1 MNAKPHISALSRLG
15 SAETPLPPVYF
26 LLVDDLKENLLSLEV
41 LLRREGLVLLKATSG
56 EEALEL
62 LLKHDVALALLD
74 VQMPE
79 MDGFEL
85 AETMRGHERTRRIPI
100 IFLTAGSTDRQRRFR
115 GYEAG
120 AVDFLEKPL
129 EPDILRSKADVFFE
143 LYRQRQQIAL
153 QRDDLETRAEENNR
167 LLRETR
173 QQAEALRETDRRKD
187 EFLAILAHELRNPLA
202 PISNSVSILAS
213 DKLPVQVRGEALQMM
228 DRQVKQ
234 MVRLVDDLMDVSRIT
249 RGKIDLKTDA
259 VDLNEVLRCAVE
271 ISQPHI
277 DQFGHKLTLDLP
289 QTPIRLEADFT
300 RLAQVFSNLLN
311 NAAKYSPVGGDIHL
325 GVDVHRDTVDVHVKD
340 KGIGIKPDMLEHI
353 FDMFAQVDDSLERSQ
368 GGLGV
373 GLTLV
378 KKLVEMHGG
387 TVTVRSEGLGK
398 GSEFMIHLP
407 TRPNA
412 PADTSAEAPREQAS
426 AVAGLRILIVEDNDA
441 LAQTTGWMVEMLGH
455 DYRLASNGKDAL
467 VMGEDY
473 RPNVVMMDIG
483 LPGMN
488 GYDLCAAMRA
498 EPHLKDTIF
507 IAQTGWGQDEHRQR
521 AKEAGF
527 HHHMVKPLYLEALEQ
542 LLRKIEDEMKAKA

>member
-1 MNAKPHISALSRLG
+1 MNAKPNLSRLG
-15 SAETPLPPVYF
+15 PTQPLPPVHF

-41 LLRREGLVLLKATSG
+41 LLRREGLVLLQATSG
-56 EEALEL
+56 DEALEL
-62 LLKHDVALALLD
+62 LLKHDIALALLD
-74 VQMPE
+74 VQMPD

-129 EPDILRSKADVFFE
+129 EPDILRSKTDVFFE
-143 LYRQRQQIAL
+143 LYRQRQQIAV
-153 QRDDLETRAEENNR
+153 QRDDLEARAEENNR
-167 LLRETR
+167 LLNETR

-213 DKLPVQVRGEALQMM
+213 DKLPVHVRDEALQMM
-228 DRQVKQ
+228 ERQVKQ

-249 RGKIDLKTDA
+249 RGKIELKTDTI
-259 VDLNEVLRCAVE
+259 DLGDVLGCAVE
-271 ISQPHI
+271 ISKPLI
-277 DQFGHKLTLDLP
+277 DQLGHKLSFNLP
-289 QTPIRLEADFT
+289 QNPVNLQADFT

-311 NAAKYSPVGGDIHL
+311 NAAKYSPAGGEIRL
-325 GVDVHRDTVDVHVKD
+325 EVDVHRDSVDVRVKD
-340 KGIGIKPDMLEHI
+340 KGIGIRPDMLEHI

-387 TVTVRSEGLGK
+387 RIAVRSGGLGK
-398 GSEFMIHLP
+398 GSEFMVHLP
-407 TRPNA
+407 TMSA
-412 PADTSAEAPREQAS
+412 GPAAS
-426 AVAGLRILIVEDNDA
+426 AAEEPRPQAAAGGGLRILVVEDNEA

-455 DYRLASNGKDAL
+455 GYRLAGNGKDAL
-467 VMGEDY
+467 TLAAEY
-473 RPNVVMMDIG
+473 RPDVVMMDIG

-498 EPHLKDTIF
+498 EPHLKDTVF

-527 HHHMVKPLYLEALEQ
+527 HHHMVKPIYLESMEQ
-542 LLRKIEDEMKAKA
+542 LLRRIEDEMKAGA

>member
-1 MNAKPHISALSRLG
+1 MNAKPRIPALMPVSD
-15 SAETPLPPVYF
+15 APAPVYF
-26 LLVDDLKENLLSLEV
+26 LLVDDLKENLLSLEG

-56 EEALEL
+56 LEALEL
-62 LLKHDVALALLD
+62 LLQYDVALALLD

-85 AETMRGHERTRRIPI
+85 AETMRGNERTRRIPI

-143 LYRQRQQIAL
+143 LYRQRQQIAQ
-153 QRDDLETRAEENNR
+153 QRDDLKSRAEENSR

-173 QQAEALRETDRRKD
+173 QQAEALREIDRRKD

-202 PISNSVSILAS
+202 PISNSVSILGS
-213 DKLPVQVRGEALQMM
+213 DKLSPKVRDEALQMM

-249 RGKIDLKTDA
+249 RGKIDLKTDT
-259 VDLNEVLRCAVE
+259 VDLNEVLQCAVE
-271 ISQPHI
+271 ISRPHI
-277 DQFGHKLTLDLP
+277 DQFGHKLSVELP
-289 QTPIRLEADFT
+289 QKSVRLSADFT

-311 NAAKYSPVGGDIHL
+311 NAAKYSPPGSDIVL
-325 GVDVHRDTVDVHVKD
+325 TTDVHRDGVDIRVKD
-340 KGIGIKPDMLEHI
+340 TGIGLRPEMLEHI

-387 TVTVRSEGLGK
+387 RISVHSEGLGK
-398 GSEFMIHLP
+398 GSEFMVHLP
-407 TRPNA
+407 TIPEG
-412 PADTSAEAPREQAS
+412 DETAEAPAPQTPA
-426 AVAGLRILIVEDNDA
+426 AAGTGLHILIVEDNDA

-455 DYRLASNGKDAL
+455 DYRLAANGPDAMSL
-467 VMGEDY
+467 AAEY

-488 GYDLCAAMRA
+488 GYDLCAAMRTDPLF
-498 EPHLKDTIF
+498 EDTIF

-527 HHHMVKPLYLEALEQ
+527 HHHMVKPLYLEALET
-542 LLRKIEDEMKAKA
+542 LLRQIETELAAAQ

>member
-1 MNAKPHISALSRLG
+1 MNAKPHLHSTTLA
-15 SAETPLPPVYF
+15 PVHF

-85 AETMRGHERTRRIPI
+85 AETMRGSERTRRIPI

-115 GYEAG
+115 GYETG

-153 QRDDLETRAEENNR
+153 QRDDLRARAEENSR

-173 QQAEALRETDRRKD
+173 QQAEALRQSDRRKD
-187 EFLAILAHELRNPLA
+187 EFLALLAHELRNPLA

-213 DKLPVQVRGEALQMM
+213 DKLPPEVRAEALQMM

-249 RGKIDLKTDA
+249 RGKIELKTEA
-259 VDLNEVLRCAVE
+259 LELNEVLRCAVE
-271 ISQPHI
+271 ISKPHI
-277 DQFGHKLTLDLP
+277 DQFGHKLSLKLP
-289 QTPIRLEADFT
+289 QNSARLHADFT

-311 NAAKYSPVGGDIHL
+311 NAAKYSPEGGEIRLEAEVHED
-325 GVDVHRDTVDVHVKD
+325 GVDVRVKD
-340 KGIGIKPDMLEHI
+340 KGIGIRPDMLEHI

-387 TVTVRSEGLGK
+387 SVTVHSDGLGK
-398 GSEFMIHLP
+398 GSEFMVHLP
-407 TRPNA
+407 TIPSDA
-412 PADTSAEAPREQAS
+412 ATAAGEEPHTQPA
-426 AVAGLRILIVEDNDA
+426 AGKGSRILIVEDNDA

-455 DYRLASNGKDAL
+455 DYRLAANAKDAL
-467 VMGEDY
+467 AVAADY
-473 RPNVVMMDIG
+473 RPDVVMMDIG

-498 EPHLKDTIF
+498 EPQLKDTIF
-507 IAQTGWGQDEHRQR
+507 VAQTGWGQDEHRQR

-542 LLRKIEDEMKAKA
+542 LLRQIEDERKAGA

>member
-1 MNAKPHISALSRLG
+1 MNAKPHIPSLHT
-15 SAETPLPPVYF
+15 AEPVHF

-56 EEALEL
+56 EDALEL

-85 AETMRGHERTRRIPI
+85 AETMRGNERTRRIPI

-153 QRDDLETRAEENNR
+153 QRDDLQARADENTR

-173 QQAEALRETDRRKD
+173 HQAEALRESDRRKD

-213 DKLPVQVRGEALQMM
+213 DKLPVKVRDEALQMM

-249 RGKIDLKTDA
+249 RGKIELKTEP
-259 VDLNEVLRCAVE
+259 VDLGEILRCAVE
-271 ISQPHI
+271 ISKPHM
-277 DQFGHKLTLDLP
+277 DQFGHKLSLNLP
-289 QTPIRLEADFT
+289 QNPVILDADFT

-311 NAAKYSPVGGDIHL
+311 NAAKYSPEGGEIGL
-325 GVDVHRDTVDVHVKD
+325 EADVHRDSVDVHVKD
-340 KGIGIKPDMLEHI
+340 KGIGIRPDMLEHI

-387 TVTVRSEGLGK
+387 TVTVHSDGLGK
-398 GSEFMIHLP
+398 GSEFMVHLP
-407 TRPNA
+407 T
-412 PADTSAEAPREQAS
+412 SAQGSET
-426 AVAGLRILIVEDNDA
+426 AVAEEPRPQLTAGGGLRILIVEDNDA

-467 VMGEDY
+467 ALAADY

-488 GYDLCAAMRA
+488 GYDLCTAMRA
-498 EPHLKDTIF
+498 EPHLTDTVF

-521 AKEAGF
+521 AREAGF

-542 LLRKIEDEMKAKA
+542 LLRKIEDELKAGA

>member
-1 MNAKPHISALSRLG
+1 MNAKPH
-15 SAETPLPPVYF
+15 LPGMHSGPAAPAPVYF

-129 EPDILRSKADVFFE
+129 EADVLRSKADVFFE

-153 QRDDLETRAEENNR
+153 QRDDLQARAEENGR
-167 LLRETR
+167 LLKETR
-173 QQAEALRETDRRKD
+173 QQAAALRETDRRKD

-213 DKLPVQVRGEALQMM
+213 DKLPVKVRDEALQMM
-228 DRQVKQ
+228 ERQVKQ

-249 RGKIDLKTDA
+249 RGRIELKADA
-259 VDLNEVLRCAVE
+259 VDIAEVLRCAVE

-277 DQFGHKLTLDLP
+277 DQFGHKLTLNLP
-289 QTPIRLEADFT
+289 ENPVILQADFT

-311 NAAKYSPVGGDIHL
+311 NAAKYSPPDGDISL
-325 GVDVHRDTVDVHVKD
+325 DVDVHRDSADIRVKD
-340 KGIGIKPDMLEHI
+340 RGIGIRPDMLEHI

-387 TVTVRSEGLGK
+387 SVTVRSDGLGK
-398 GSEFMIHLP
+398 GSEFMVHLP
-407 TRPNA
+407 TISED
-412 PADTSAEAPREQAS
+412 ADTKVAEAPREQLAPDG
-426 AVAGLRILIVEDNDA
+426 GLRILIVEDNDA

-455 DYRLASNGKDAL
+455 DYRLAGNGKDAMAL
-467 VMGEDY
+467 AAEY
-473 RPNVVMMDIG
+473 LPNVVMMDIG

-521 AKEAGF
+521 AREAGF
-527 HHHMVKPLYLEALEQ
+527 HHHMVKPLYLEALET
-542 LLRKIEDEMKAKA
+542 LLRRIEDELKAGA

>member
-1 MNAKPHISALSRLG
+1 MNAKPHIPLHQVEA
-15 SAETPLPPVYF
+15 TPAPVYF

-62 LLKHDVALALLD
+62 LLKYDVALALLD

-129 EPDILRSKADVFFE
+129 EPDVLRSKADVFFE

-153 QRDDLETRAEENNR
+153 QRDDLAARAEENTR

-202 PISNSVSILAS
+202 PISNSVSILGS
-213 DKLPVQVRGEALQMM
+213 DKLPAKVRDEALQMM

-249 RGKIDLKTDA
+249 RGNIELKTDA
-259 VDLNEVLRCAVE
+259 IDLSEVLSCAIE
-271 ISQPHI
+271 ISKPHI
-277 DQFGHKLTLDLP
+277 DQFGHKLSVDLP
-289 QTPIRLEADFT
+289 QNPVSLHADFT

-311 NAAKYSPVGGDIHL
+311 NAAKYSPEGGEIRL
-325 GVDVHRDTVDVHVKD
+325 ETEVHRDSVDVRVKD
-340 KGIGIKPDMLEHI
+340 NGIGLRPDMLEHI

-387 TVTVRSEGLGK
+387 RVTVRSEGLGK
-398 GSEFMIHLP
+398 GSEFMVHLP
-407 TRPNA
+407 TLTATETTETVAA
-412 PADTSAEAPREQAS
+412 PQTQTADS
-426 AVAGLRILIVEDNDA
+426 AGLRILIVEDNEA

-455 DYRLASNGKDAL
+455 DYRLAGNGKDGL
-467 VMGEDY
+467 VLAEQY

-527 HHHMVKPLYLEALEQ
+527 HHHMVKPLYLEALEA
-542 LLRKIEDEMKAKA
+542 LLRKIEDEMKAGAN

>member
-1 MNAKPHISALSRLG
+1 MNAKPRIPALMPVSD
-15 SAETPLPPVYF
+15 APAPVYF
-26 LLVDDLKENLLSLEV
+26 LLVDDLKENLLSLEG

-56 EEALEL
+56 LEALEL
-62 LLKHDVALALLD
+62 LLQYDVALALLD

-85 AETMRGHERTRRIPI
+85 AETMRGNERTRRIPI

-143 LYRQRQQIAL
+143 LYRQRQQIAR
-153 QRDDLETRAEENNR
+153 QRDDLKARAEENSR

-173 QQAEALRETDRRKD
+173 QQAEALREIDRRKD

-202 PISNSVSILAS
+202 PISNSVSILGS
-213 DKLPVQVRGEALQMM
+213 DKLSPKVRDEALQMM

-249 RGKIDLKTDA
+249 RGKIDLKTDM
-259 VDLNEVLRCAVE
+259 VDLNEVLQCAVE
-271 ISQPHI
+271 ISRPHI
-277 DQFGHKLTLDLP
+277 DQFGHKLSVELP
-289 QTPIRLEADFT
+289 QKSVRLSADFT

-311 NAAKYSPVGGDIHL
+311 NAAKYSPPGSDVVL
-325 GVDVHRDTVDVHVKD
+325 TTDVHRDGVDIHVKD
-340 KGIGIKPDMLEHI
+340 TGIGLRPEMLEHI

-387 TVTVRSEGLGK
+387 RITVHSEGLGK
-398 GSEFMIHLP
+398 GSEFMVHLP
-407 TRPNA
+407 TIP
-412 PADTSAEAPREQAS
+412 DGDETAEAPAPQTPA
-426 AVAGLRILIVEDNDA
+426 AAGTGLHILIVEDNDA

-455 DYRLASNGKDAL
+455 DYRLAANGPDAMSL
-467 VMGEDY
+467 AAEY

-488 GYDLCAAMRA
+488 GYDLCAAMRTDPLF
-498 EPHLKDTIF
+498 EDTIF

-527 HHHMVKPLYLEALEQ
+527 HHHMVKPLYLEALET
-542 LLRKIEDEMKAKA
+542 LLRQIEAERAPGQ

>member
-1 MNAKPHISALSRLG
+1 MNAKPNLSRLG
-15 SAETPLPPVYF
+15 PTQPLPPVHF

-56 EEALEL
+56 DEALEL
-62 LLKHDVALALLD
+62 LLKHDIALALLD
-74 VQMPE
+74 VQMPD

-129 EPDILRSKADVFFE
+129 EPDILRSKTDVFFE
-143 LYRQRQQIAL
+143 LYRQRQQIAV
-153 QRDDLETRAEENNR
+153 QRDDLEARAEENNR
-167 LLRETR
+167 LLNETR

-213 DKLPVQVRGEALQMM
+213 DKLPVHVRDEALQMM
-228 DRQVKQ
+228 ERQVKQ

-249 RGKIDLKTDA
+249 RGKIELKTDTI
-259 VDLNEVLRCAVE
+259 DLGDVLGCAVE
-271 ISQPHI
+271 ISKPLI
-277 DQFGHKLTLDLP
+277 DQLGHKLSFNLP
-289 QTPIRLEADFT
+289 QNPVNLQADFT

-311 NAAKYSPVGGDIHL
+311 NAAKYSPAGGEIRL
-325 GVDVHRDTVDVHVKD
+325 EVDVHRDSVDVRVKD
-340 KGIGIKPDMLEHI
+340 KGIGIRPDMLEHI

-387 TVTVRSEGLGK
+387 RIAVRSGGLGK
-398 GSEFMIHLP
+398 GSEFMVHLP
-407 TRPNA
+407 TMSA
-412 PADTSAEAPREQAS
+412 GPAAS
-426 AVAGLRILIVEDNDA
+426 AAEEPRPQAAAGGGLRILVVEDNEA

-455 DYRLASNGKDAL
+455 GYRLAGNGKDAL
-467 VMGEDY
+467 TLAAEY

-498 EPHLKDTIF
+498 LPHLKDTVF

-527 HHHMVKPLYLEALEQ
+527 HHHMVKPIYLESMEQ
-542 LLRKIEDEMKAKA
+542 LLRRIEDEMKAGA

>member
-1 MNAKPHISALSRLG
+1 MNAKAHI
-15 SAETPLPPVYF
+15 PLVTAAGIPAPVYF
-26 LLVDDLKENLLSLEV
+26 LMVDDLKENLLSLEV

-56 EEALEL
+56 LEALEL
-62 LLKHDVALALLD
+62 LLQYDVALALLD

-85 AETMRGHERTRRIPI
+85 AETMRGNERTRRIPI

-153 QRDDLETRAEENNR
+153 QRDDLQSRAEENSR

-173 QQAEALRETDRRKD
+173 QQAQALRESDRRKD

-202 PISNSVSILAS
+202 PISNSVSILGS
-213 DKLPVQVRGEALQMM
+213 DRLPPQVRDEALHMM

-249 RGKIDLKTDA
+249 RGKIELKTETI
-259 VDLNEVLRCAVE
+259 DLAEVLQCAVE
-271 ISQPHI
+271 ISRPHI
-277 DQFGHKLTLDLP
+277 VQFGHKLSLELP
-289 QTPIRLEADFT
+289 QSSVTLNADFT

-311 NAAKYSPVGGDIHL
+311 NAAKYSPPGASIRL
-325 GVDVHRDTVDVHVKD
+325 ETEVHRDSVDIRVKD
-340 KGIGIKPDMLEHI
+340 TGIGLRPEMLEHI

-378 KKLVEMHGG
+378 KTLVEMHGG
-387 TVTVRSEGLGK
+387 RITVHSDGLGK
-398 GSEFMIHLP
+398 GSEFMVHLP
-407 TRPNA
+407 SIA
-412 PADTSAEAPREQAS
+412 GGDDTDTAEAPQAP
-426 AVAGLRILIVEDNDA
+426 AATGTGLRILIVEDNEA

-455 DYRLASNGKDAL
+455 DYRLAGNGQEGLAL
-467 VMGEDY
+467 AAEY

-498 EPHLKDTIF
+498 EPHLTDTIF

-521 AKEAGF
+521 AREAGF
-527 HHHMVKPLYLEALEQ
+527 HHHMVKPLYLEALEG
-542 LLRKIEDEMKAKA
+542 LLTQIQAQRAASQ

>member
-1 MNAKPHISALSRLG
+1 MNAKPL
-15 SAETPLPPVYF
+15 LPSLHQVDAVPAPVYF

-41 LLRREGLVLLKATSG
+41 LLRREGLVLLKASSG

-62 LLKHDVALALLD
+62 LLKYDVALALLD

-85 AETMRGHERTRRIPI
+85 AETMRGNERTRRIPI

-153 QRDDLETRAEENNR
+153 QRDDLQTRAEENSR
-167 LLRETR
+167 LLKETR

-202 PISNSVSILAS
+202 PISNSVAILGS
-213 DKLPVQVRGEALQMM
+213 DKLPVKVRDEALGMM

-249 RGKIDLKTDA
+249 RGKIDLKMDA
-259 VDLNEVLRCAVE
+259 VDLGEVLRCAVE

-277 DQFGHKLTLDLP
+277 DQFGHTLGVDLP
-289 QTPIRLEADFT
+289 QTPVTLNADFT

-311 NAAKYSPVGGDIHL
+311 NAAKYSPPGGDIHL
-325 GVDVHRDTVDVHVKD
+325 STTVHKDSVDVSVQD
-340 KGIGIKPDMLEHI
+340 KGIGLRPDMLERI

-387 TVTVRSEGLGK
+387 RVSVRSEGLGK
-398 GSEFMIHLP
+398 GSEFMVHLP
-407 TRPNA
+407 TISIMDETLA
-412 PADTSAEAPREQAS
+412 AEAPQPQA
-426 AVAGLRILIVEDNDA
+426 AAGQGLRILIVEDNEA

-455 DYRLASNGKDAL
+455 DYRLAGNGKDAIATAA
-467 VMGEDY
+467 EY

-488 GYDLCAAMRA
+488 GYDLCAAMRL

-527 HHHMVKPLYLEALEQ
+527 HHHMVKPLYLEALEA
-542 LLRKIEDEMKAKA
+542 LLRQIEDELKAGA

>member
-1 MNAKPHISALSRLG
+1 MNAKPHL
-15 SAETPLPPVYF
+15 PLHPSSDSPAPVYF
-26 LLVDDLKENLLSLEV
+26 LMVDDLKENLLSLEV

-153 QRDDLETRAEENNR
+153 QRDDLQARAEENGR
-167 LLRETR
+167 LLKETR
-173 QQAEALRETDRRKD
+173 QQAQALRETDRRKD

-213 DKLPVQVRGEALQMM
+213 DKLPVKVRDEALQMM
-228 DRQVKQ
+228 ERQVKQ

-249 RGKIDLKTDA
+249 RGKIELKTDS
-259 VDLNEVLRCAVE
+259 VDLAEVLRCAVE
-271 ISQPHI
+271 ISEPHI
-277 DQFGHKLTLDLP
+277 EQFGHKLTLNLP
-289 QTPIRLEADFT
+289 ESPVTLRADFT

-311 NAAKYSPVGGDIHL
+311 NAAKYSPQGGEIAL
-325 GVDVHRDTVDVHVKD
+325 EVDVHRDSADVRVKD
-340 KGIGIKPDMLEHI
+340 KGIGIRPDMLEHI

-378 KKLVEMHGG
+378 KTLVEMHGG
-387 TVTVRSEGLGK
+387 SVTVRSDGLGK
-398 GSEFMIHLP
+398 GSEFMVHLP
-407 TRPNA
+407 TISQG
-412 PADTSAEAPREQAS
+412 PAADVAEAPRAEPAATS
-426 AVAGLRILIVEDNDA
+426 GLRILIVEDNDA

-467 VMGEDY
+467 AMAETY

-488 GYDLCAAMRA
+488 GYDLCAAMRQ
-498 EPHLKDTIF
+498 EPHMTGAVF

-521 AKEAGF
+521 SREAGF
-527 HHHMVKPLYLEALEQ
+527 HYHMVKPLYLEALEQ
-542 LLRKIEDEMKAKA
+542 LLRTIEDEMKAGA

>member
-1 MNAKPHISALSRLG
+1 MNAKPHLPAMHSGPA
-15 SAETPLPPVYF
+15 TPAPVYF

-62 LLKHDVALALLD
+62 LLKYDVALALLD

-85 AETMRGHERTRRIPI
+85 AETMRGNERTRRIPI

-153 QRDDLETRAEENNR
+153 QRDDLQARAEENGR
-167 LLRETR
+167 LLKETR
-173 QQAEALRETDRRKD
+173 QQAAALRETDRRKD

-213 DKLPVQVRGEALQMM
+213 DKLPAKVRGEALQMM
-228 DRQVKQ
+228 ERQVKQ

-249 RGKIDLKTDA
+249 RGRVELKTDT
-259 VDLNEVLRCAVE
+259 VDLGEVLRCAVE

-277 DQFGHKLTLDLP
+277 DQFGHKLTLNLP
-289 QTPIRLEADFT
+289 ENPVTLQADFT

-311 NAAKYSPVGGDIHL
+311 NAAKYSPPDGDISL
-325 GVDVHRDTVDVHVKD
+325 EVDVHRDSADIRVKD
-340 KGIGIKPDMLEHI
+340 RGIGIRPDMLEHI

-387 TVTVRSEGLGK
+387 AVTVRSDGLGK
-398 GSEFMIHLP
+398 GSEFMVHLP
-407 TRPNA
+407 TISD
-412 PADTSAEAPREQAS
+412 DTETAVAEAPREQTAS
-426 AVAGLRILIVEDNDA
+426 GGGLRILIVEDNEA

-455 DYRLASNGKDAL
+455 DYRLAGNGKDA
-467 VMGEDY
+467 MAMAADY
-473 RPNVVMMDIG
+473 LPNVVMMDIG

-521 AKEAGF
+521 AREAGF
-527 HHHMVKPLYLEALEQ
+527 HHHMVKPLYLEALEA
-542 LLRKIEDEMKAKA
+542 LLRTIENELKAGA

>member
-1 MNAKPHISALSRLG
+1 MNAKPNLSRLG
-15 SAETPLPPVYF
+15 TTARPLAPVHF
-26 LLVDDLKENLLSLEV
+26 LLVDDLQENLLSLEV

-56 EEALEL
+56 DEALEL
-62 LLKHDVALALLD
+62 LLKHDIALALLD
-74 VQMPE
+74 VQMPD

-129 EPDILRSKADVFFE
+129 EPDILRSKTDVFFE
-143 LYRQRQQIAL
+143 LYRQRQQIAV
-153 QRDDLETRAEENNR
+153 QRDDLEARAEENNR
-167 LLRETR
+167 LLNETR

-202 PISNSVSILAS
+202 PISNSVAILAS
-213 DKLPVQVRGEALQMM
+213 DKLPVHVRDEALQMM
-228 DRQVKQ
+228 ERQVKQ

-249 RGKIDLKTDA
+249 RGKVELKTDA
-259 VDLNEVLRCAVE
+259 IDLGEVLNCAVE
-271 ISQPHI
+271 ISQPLI
-277 DQFGHKLTLDLP
+277 DQLGHKLSFNLP
-289 QTPIRLEADFT
+289 QNPVKLHADFT

-311 NAAKYSPVGGDIHL
+311 NAAKYSPAGGEIRL
-325 GVDVHRDTVDVHVKD
+325 EVDVHRDSVDVRVKD
-340 KGIGIKPDMLEHI
+340 KGIGIRADMLEHI

-387 TVTVRSEGLGK
+387 RIAVHSGGLGK
-398 GSEFMIHLP
+398 GSEFMVHLP
-407 TRPNA
+407 TISTGPAASVTEEPRP
-412 PADTSAEAPREQAS
+412 QA
-426 AVAGLRILIVEDNDA
+426 AAGTGLRILIVEDNEA

-455 DYRLASNGKDAL
+455 DYRLAGNGKDAL
-467 VMGEDY
+467 ALAAEY

-527 HHHMVKPLYLEALEQ
+527 HHHMVKPIYLESMEQ
-542 LLRKIEDEMKAKA
+542 LLRRIEDEMKAGA

>member
-1 MNAKPHISALSRLG
+1 MNAKPHIPLHQVEA
-15 SAETPLPPVYF
+15 TPAPVYF

-62 LLKHDVALALLD
+62 LLKYDVALALLD

-129 EPDILRSKADVFFE
+129 EPDVLRSKADVFFE

-153 QRDDLETRAEENNR
+153 QRDDLAARAEENTR

-202 PISNSVSILAS
+202 PISNSVSILGS
-213 DKLPVQVRGEALQMM
+213 DKLPAKVRDEALQMM

-249 RGKIDLKTDA
+249 RGNIELKTDA
-259 VDLNEVLRCAVE
+259 IDLSEVLSCAIE
-271 ISQPHI
+271 ISKPHI
-277 DQFGHKLTLDLP
+277 DQFGHKLSVDLP
-289 QTPIRLEADFT
+289 QNPVSLHADFT

-311 NAAKYSPVGGDIHL
+311 NAAKYSPEGGEIRLETDVHKDS
-325 GVDVHRDTVDVHVKD
+325 VDVRVKD
-340 KGIGIKPDMLEHI
+340 NGIGLRPDMLEHI

-387 TVTVRSEGLGK
+387 RVTVRSEGLGK
-398 GSEFMIHLP
+398 GSEFMVHLP
-407 TRPNA
+407 TLTATETTETVAA
-412 PADTSAEAPREQAS
+412 PQTQTADS
-426 AVAGLRILIVEDNDA
+426 AGLRILIVEDNEA

-455 DYRLASNGKDAL
+455 DYRLAGNGKDGL
-467 VMGEDY
+467 VLAEQY

-527 HHHMVKPLYLEALEQ
+527 HHHMVKPLYLEALEA
-542 LLRKIEDEMKAKA
+542 LLRKIEDEMKAGAN

>member
-1 MNAKPHISALSRLG
+1 MNAKPHLPGLHSAP
-15 SAETPLPPVYF
+15 AAPAPVYF

-41 LLRREGLVLLKATSG
+41 LLRREGLVLLKAMSG

-129 EPDILRSKADVFFE
+129 EADVLRSKADVFFE

-153 QRDDLETRAEENNR
+153 QRDDLQARAEENGR
-167 LLRETR
+167 LLKETR
-173 QQAEALRETDRRKD
+173 QQAAALRETDRRKD

-213 DKLPVQVRGEALQMM
+213 DKLPVKVRDEALQMM
-228 DRQVKQ
+228 ERQVKQ

-249 RGKIDLKTDA
+249 RGRIELKADT
-259 VDLNEVLRCAVE
+259 VDLAEVLRCAVE
-271 ISQPHI
+271 ISKPHI
-277 DQFGHKLTLDLP
+277 DQFGHKLTLSLP
-289 QTPIRLEADFT
+289 ESPVTLQADFT
-300 RLAQVFSNLLN
+300 RLAQIFSNLLN
-311 NAAKYSPVGGDIHL
+311 NAAKYSPQGGEISL
-325 GVDVHRDTVDVHVKD
+325 EVDLHRDSADIRVKD
-340 KGIGIKPDMLEHI
+340 RGIGIRPDMLEHI
-353 FDMFAQVDDSLERSQ
+353 FDMFAQVDDSLDRSQ

-378 KKLVEMHGG
+378 KTLVEMHSG
-387 TVTVRSEGLGK
+387 TVTVRSDGLGK
-398 GSEFMIHLP
+398 GSEFMVHLP
-407 TRPNA
+407 T
-412 PADTSAEAPREQAS
+412 TSQSAETAVAEAPREQLATGG
-426 AVAGLRILIVEDNDA
+426 GLRILIVEDNDA

-455 DYRLASNGKDAL
+455 DYRLAGNGKDAL
-467 VMGEDY
+467 AVAADY
-473 RPNVVMMDIG
+473 LPNVVMMDIG

-498 EPHLKDTIF
+498 EPHLADTIF

-521 AKEAGF
+521 AREAGF
-527 HHHMVKPLYLEALEQ
+527 HHHMVKPLYLEALEA
-542 LLRKIEDEMKAKA
+542 LLRTIEDDLKAKS

>member
-1 MNAKPHISALSRLG
+1 MNAKPHLPMHPASAPP
-15 SAETPLPPVYF
+15 APVYF
-26 LLVDDLKENLLSLEV
+26 LLVDDLRENLLSLEV
-41 LLRREGLVLLKATSG
+41 LLRREGLVLLQATSG

-62 LLKHDVALALLD
+62 LLKYDVALALLD

-153 QRDDLETRAEENNR
+153 QRDDLQARAEENGR
-167 LLRETR
+167 LLKETR
-173 QQAEALRETDRRKD
+173 QQAQALRETDRRKD

-213 DKLPVQVRGEALQMM
+213 DKLPVKVRDEALQMM
-228 DRQVKQ
+228 ERQVKQ

-249 RGKIDLKTDA
+249 RGKIELKTDT
-259 VDLNEVLRCAVE
+259 VDLAEVLRCAVE
-271 ISQPHI
+271 ISKPHI
-277 DQFGHKLTLDLP
+277 DQFGHKLTLNLP
-289 QTPIRLEADFT
+289 ETAVTLQADFT

-311 NAAKYSPVGGDIHL
+311 NAAKYSPPDGEISVEIDL
-325 GVDVHRDTVDVHVKD
+325 HRDSADVRVKD
-340 KGIGIKPDMLEHI
+340 KGIGIRPDMLEHI

-378 KKLVEMHGG
+378 KKLVEMHSGS
-387 TVTVRSEGLGK
+387 VTVRSDGLGK
-398 GSEFMIHLP
+398 GSEFMVHLP
-407 TRPNA
+407 TLSRD
-412 PADTSAEAPREQAS
+412 ADTTVAEEPRAQPA
-426 AVAGLRILIVEDNDA
+426 AAGGLRILIVEDNDA

-455 DYRLASNGKDAL
+455 DYRLAGNGKDAL
-467 VMGEDY
+467 AMAETY
-473 RPNVVMMDIG
+473 LPNVVMMDIG

-498 EPHLKDTIF
+498 LPYLKDTTF

-521 AKEAGF
+521 SREAGF
-527 HHHMVKPLYLEALEQ
+527 HHHMVKPLYLEALEA
-542 LLRKIEDEMKAKA
+542 LLRTIEDDLKAKA

>member
-1 MNAKPHISALSRLG
+1 MTISGPEAT
-15 SAETPLPPVYF
+15 EPVYF
-26 LLVDDLKENLLSLEV
+26 LLVDDLEENLLSLDV
-41 LLRREGLVLLKATSG
+41 LLRRDGLVLLKARSG
-56 EEALEL
+56 VEALEL
-62 LLKHDVALALLD
+62 LLKYEVGLALLD

-85 AETMRGHERTRRIPI
+85 AETMRGNERTRGVPI

-129 EPDILRSKADVFFE
+129 DPDILRSKADVFFE
-143 LYRQRQQIAL
+143 LYRQRQQL
-153 QRDDLETRAEENNR
+153 SRQRDDLLTRAEENLR

-173 QQAEALRETDRRKD
+173 EQARMLRESDRRKD

-213 DKLPVQVRGEALQMM
+213 DKLPQPIRAEALQMM

-249 RGKIDLKTDA
+249 RGKIELRRDA
-259 VDLNEVLRCAVE
+259 VDLAECLNCAVE
-271 ISQPHI
+271 ISQPLI
-277 DQFGHKLTLDLP
+277 EQFNHRLTVELPADPVTLD
-289 QTPIRLEADFT
+289 ADFT

-311 NAAKYSPVGGDIHL
+311 NAAKYSPAGSDIGL
-325 GVDVHRDTVDVHVKD
+325 SVDVHTDSVEVHVRDT
-340 KGIGIKPDMLEHI
+340 GIGIGADMLDHI
-353 FDMFAQVDDSLERSQ
+353 FDMFAQVDASLERAH

-378 KKLVEMHGG
+378 RNLVEMHAG
-387 TVTVRSEGLGK
+387 TISARSDGLGK
-398 GSEFMIHLP
+398 GSEFIVRLP
-407 TRPNA
+407 RRDVTPALA
-412 PADTSAEAPREQAS
+412 PQAETPGEAAGEQ
-426 AVAGLRILIVEDNDA
+426 LRILVVEDNEA

-455 DYRLASNGKDAL
+455 DYRLAHNAADAL
-467 VMGEDY
+467 AVAADY
-473 RPNVVMMDIG
+473 LPDVVIMDIG

-488 GYDLCAAMRA
+488 GYDLCVRMNQ
-498 EPHLKDTIF
+498 EPHLADTVF

-521 AKEAGF
+521 AREAGF
-527 HHHMVKPLYLEALEQ
+527 VHHMVKPVYAEA
-542 LLRKIEDEMKAKA
+542 

>member
-1 MNAKPHISALSRLG
+1 MNAKPNLSRLG
-15 SAETPLPPVYF
+15 PTQPLPPVHF

-41 LLRREGLVLLKATSG
+41 LLRREGLVLLQATSG
-56 EEALEL
+56 DEALEL
-62 LLKHDVALALLD
+62 LLKHDIALALLD
-74 VQMPE
+74 VQMPD

-129 EPDILRSKADVFFE
+129 EPDILRSKTDVFFE
-143 LYRQRQQIAL
+143 LYRQRQQIAV
-153 QRDDLETRAEENNR
+153 QRDDLEARAEENNR
-167 LLRETR
+167 LLNETR

-213 DKLPVQVRGEALQMM
+213 DKLPVHVRDEALQMM
-228 DRQVKQ
+228 ERQVKQ

-249 RGKIDLKTDA
+249 RGKIELKTDTI
-259 VDLNEVLRCAVE
+259 DLGEVLGCAVE
-271 ISQPHI
+271 ISKPLI
-277 DQFGHKLTLDLP
+277 DQLGHKLSFNLP
-289 QTPIRLEADFT
+289 QNPVNLQADFT

-311 NAAKYSPVGGDIHL
+311 NAAKYSPAGGEIRL
-325 GVDVHRDTVDVHVKD
+325 EVDVHRDSVDVRVKD
-340 KGIGIKPDMLEHI
+340 KGIGIRPDMLEHI

-387 TVTVRSEGLGK
+387 RIAVRSGGLGK
-398 GSEFMIHLP
+398 GSEFMVHLP
-407 TRPNA
+407 TMSA
-412 PADTSAEAPREQAS
+412 GPAAS
-426 AVAGLRILIVEDNDA
+426 AAEEPRPQAAAGGGLRILVVEDNEA

-455 DYRLASNGKDAL
+455 GYRLAGNGKDAL
-467 VMGEDY
+467 TLAAEY
-473 RPNVVMMDIG
+473 RPDVVMMDIG

-498 EPHLKDTIF
+498 EPHLKDTVF

-527 HHHMVKPLYLEALEQ
+527 HHHMVKPIYLESMEQ
-542 LLRKIEDEMKAKA
+542 LLRRIEDEMKAGA

>member
-1 MNAKPHISALSRLG
+1 VNKLHLHD
-15 SAETPLPPVYF
+15 TPAPVHF

-74 VQMPE
+74 VQMPD

-85 AETMRGHERTRRIPI
+85 AETMRGSERTRRIPI

-153 QRDDLETRAEENNR
+153 QRDDLRARAEENSR

-173 QQAEALRETDRRKD
+173 QQAEALRQSDQRKD
-187 EFLAILAHELRNPLA
+187 EFLALLAHELRNPLA
-202 PISNSVSILAS
+202 PISNSVAILAS
-213 DKLPVQVRGEALQMM
+213 DKLPPKVRDEALRMM

-249 RGKIDLKTDA
+249 RGKVELKREP
-259 VDLNEVLRCAVE
+259 VDLGEVLRCAVE
-271 ISQPHI
+271 ISKPHI
-277 DQFGHKLTLDLP
+277 DQLGHKLSLKLP
-289 QTPIRLEADFT
+289 QNSVKLWADFT

-311 NAAKYSPVGGDIHL
+311 NAAKYSPEGGEIRLEVDTHKDS
-325 GVDVHRDTVDVHVKD
+325 VDVRVKD
-340 KGIGIKPDMLEHI
+340 KGIGIRPDMLEHI

-378 KKLVEMHGG
+378 KTLVEMHGG
-387 TVTVRSEGLGK
+387 SVTVHSDGLGK
-398 GSEFMIHLP
+398 GSEFMVHLP
-407 TRPNA
+407 TMSSDATTDVAGESRIQ
-412 PADTSAEAPREQAS
+412 PAAEG
-426 AVAGLRILIVEDNDA
+426 GLRILIVEDNDA

-455 DYRLASNGKDAL
+455 DYRLAANAADAL
-467 VMGEDY
+467 TTAADY

-498 EPHLKDTIF
+498 EPQLKDTIF

-527 HHHMVKPLYLEALEQ
+527 HHHMVKPLYLEALDQ
-542 LLRKIEDEMKAKA
+542 LLRQIQDELKAGTRG

>member
-1 MNAKPHISALSRLG
+1 MNAKPHIPM
-15 SAETPLPPVYF
+15 TPINDTPAPVYF

-85 AETMRGHERTRRIPI
+85 AEVMRGNERTRRIPI

-129 EPDILRSKADVFFE
+129 EPDVLRSKADVFFE

-153 QRDDLETRAEENNR
+153 QRDDLAARAEENTR

-202 PISNSVSILAS
+202 PISNSVSILGS
-213 DKLPVQVRGEALQMM
+213 DKLPAKVRDEALQMM

-249 RGKIDLKTDA
+249 RGNIELKTDA
-259 VDLNEVLRCAVE
+259 IDLSEVLSCAIE
-271 ISQPHI
+271 ISKPHI
-277 DQFGHKLTLDLP
+277 DQFGHKLSVDLP
-289 QTPIRLEADFT
+289 QNPVSLHADFT

-311 NAAKYSPVGGDIHL
+311 NAAKYSPEGGEIRL
-325 GVDVHRDTVDVHVKD
+325 ETDVHRDGVDVRVKD
-340 KGIGIKPDMLEHI
+340 NGIGLRPDMLEHI

-387 TVTVRSEGLGK
+387 RVTVRSEGLGK
-398 GSEFMIHLP
+398 GSEFMVHLP
-407 TRPNA
+407 TLTATETTETVAA
-412 PADTSAEAPREQAS
+412 PQTQTADS
-426 AVAGLRILIVEDNDA
+426 AGLRILIVEDNEA

-455 DYRLASNGKDAL
+455 DYRLAGNGKDGL
-467 VMGEDY
+467 VLAEQY

-527 HHHMVKPLYLEALEQ
+527 HHHMVKPLYLEALEA
-542 LLRKIEDEMKAKA
+542 LLRKIEDEMKAGAN